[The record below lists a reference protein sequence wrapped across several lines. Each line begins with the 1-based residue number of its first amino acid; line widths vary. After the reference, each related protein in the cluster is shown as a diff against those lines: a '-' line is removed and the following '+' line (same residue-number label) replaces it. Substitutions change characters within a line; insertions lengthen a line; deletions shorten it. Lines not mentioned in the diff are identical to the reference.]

1 MAEVVKMPKMSDTM
15 TDGVLAKWHKKV
27 GDKIKPGDVLA
38 EIETDKATMDF
49 ESYQEGT
56 LLFIGIEEGQSA
68 PVDAVI
74 AVLGNEGEDYKAAL
88 SESGGETEH
97 APEPQHTEAPAEQ
110 HEEAPAPVEEHQ
122 ELIAEQAPVEEPV
135 HTEEPVHAEE
145 KHEEAP
151 APPAAKVDTSSI
163 PAVVIRMPA
172 LSDTMTEGVINKWNF
187 RVGDKVK
194 SDDSLADV
202 ETDKATMEVVGY
214 EDGTLLY
221 IGPKE
226 GEAAPVNGIIAIVG
240 KAGTNINPILEE
252 NGLEAVHHEEAAGT
266 PVAEPVAE
274 HTPEPVAEHAPEPVA
289 EHTPEPE
296 PVHTPIEVP
305 EPEPEPVVDE
315 APATVAPEEESAPVV
330 AEEPASNAPVVT
342 SDDSRIKAS
351 PLARRIAREKGIN
364 LSDLVGSAENGRIV
378 RKDIESFD
386 PSAQPAA
393 ATESTPEPVAETA
406 PVAEEATTPE
416 PAEET
421 APVAEEVAAPEPVA
435 EAAPVAEK
443 TPAPVA
449 ASTPKAVAK
458 KAPEPNPEPVKAPK
472 AAAAKATEAAK
483 PAPVAPPVAYTGA
496 ERYTDKPVSQMR
508 KVIAKRL
515 SESLFT
521 APHFYVTMSI
531 DMDQAIATR
540 TKINESSSVKIS
552 FNDFVLKA
560 CAVALKQNPNINSS
574 WMGDKIRYNEAIN
587 IGVAVAVDEGL
598 LVPVIRDADQKSL
611 GAISTMVKDFAQ
623 KAKAKKLQPSDWEG
637 STFTISN
644 LGMFG
649 VEEFTAIINT
659 PDSCILA
666 IGGIQQVPV
675 VKNGAVVPG
684 NVMKVTLS
692 CDHRVVDG
700 ATGAAFLQ
708 TLKALLEDPIRLMV

>member
-1 MAEVVKMPKMSDTM
+1 MSDTM

-56 LLFIGIEEGQSA
+56 LLYIGIEEGASA

-74 AVLGNEGEDYKAAL
+74 AVLGNEGEDYHTAL
-88 SESGGETEH
+88 GGGS
-97 APEPQHTEAPAEQ
+97 AEAPALQTEAEPVHEQ
-110 HEEAPAPVEEHQ
+110 AQPPVKEEAPAPV
-122 ELIAEQAPVEEPV
+122 AEAAPQPVPTPAPV
-135 HTEEPVHAEE
+135 A
-145 KHEEAP
+145 AP
-151 APPAAKVDTSSI
+151 KVDTASI

-172 LSDTMTEGVINKWNF
+172 LSDTMTEGVINQWNF
-187 RVGDKVK
+187 KVGDKIK

-214 EDGTLLY
+214 EEGTLLY
-221 IGPKE
+221 IGPKA
-226 GEAAPVNGIIAIVG
+226 GEAAPVGSIIAIVG
-240 KAGTNINPILEE
+240 KAGTDINPLLAES
-252 NGLEAVHHEEAAGT
+252 GLAAIEAPVAPA
-266 PVAEPVAE
+266 PVAE
-274 HTPEPVAEHAPEPVA
+274 TP
-289 EHTPEPE
+289 
-296 PVHTPIEVP
+296 
-305 EPEPEPVVDE
+305 
-315 APATVAPEEESAPVV
+315 APVV
-330 AEEPASNAPVVT
+330 AEEPATVVPAEESAPAAAEAPAASAPAET
-342 SDDSRIKAS
+342 AAPQTGDESRIKAS
-351 PLARRIAREKGIN
+351 PLARRIAREKGIS
-364 LSDLVGSAENGRIV
+364 LSELVGSADGGRIV
-378 RKDIESFD
+378 RKDIESFT
-386 PSAQPAA
+386 PGAKPVAA
-393 ATESTPEPVAETA
+393 A
-406 PVAEEATTPE
+406 
-416 PAEET
+416 
-421 APVAEEVAAPEPVA
+421 
-435 EAAPVAEK
+435 
-443 TPAPVA
+443 PAPVA
-449 ASTPKAVAK
+449 APAPTPALAPVVAA
-458 KAPEPNPEPVKAPK
+458 APAPQPVKAPETV
-472 AAAAKATEAAK
+472 APAPTQAPA
-483 PAPVAPPVAYTGA
+483 PAPVAAAAPAHVAAPAKPTPAPATPVAYTGV
-496 ERYTDKPVSQMR
+496 EKYTEKPVSQMR

-521 APHFYVTMSI
+521 APHFYITMSV

-540 TKINESSSVKIS
+540 VKINESSSVKIS

-560 CAVALKQNPNINSS
+560 CAVALKTHPNINSS
-574 WMGDKIRYNEAIN
+574 WLGDKIRYNETIN

-598 LVPVIRDADQKSL
+598 LVPVVRNADEKSL

-649 VEEFTAIINT
+649 VEEFTAIINP
-659 PDSCILA
+659 PDACILA

-708 TLKALLEDPIRLMV
+708 TFKGLLEDPIRLMV